1 MRPGAGA
8 MTLFARLRSDAG
20 PDWREYV
27 EHDFVRGIGAG
38 NLAPA
43 AFRYYLEQDYLFLIH
58 FARAYA
64 LAAFKA
70 DTLEEMRAAAET
82 MRLLLDV
89 EMKMHVKYC
98 AGWGL
103 TEQAMA
109 AQPEDKA
116 NMAYTR
122 FVIERGLAGDALDL
136 HVALA
141 PCVIGY
147 GVVGRALER
156 GADTLRAGNP
166 YAEWIA
172 MYAGGEYQAIVK
184 GAEERLDRLWAR
196 RGNEARYAALL
207 ETFRAACRLE
217 TAFWQMG
224 LDAAARPR
232 KG

>member
-1 MRPGAGA
+1 
-8 MTLFARLRSDAG
+8 MTLFDRLRSDSGA
-20 PDWREYV
+20 DWRDYAG
-27 EHDFVRGIGAG
+27 HDFVRGLGRG

-70 DTLEEMRAAAET
+70 DTLDDMRAAAET
-82 MRLLLDV
+82 MRIILDV
-89 EMKMHVKYC
+89 EMKLHVKYC

-109 AQPEDKA
+109 ALPEDKA

-122 FVIERGLAGDALDL
+122 FVIERGFAGDALDL
-136 HVALA
+136 HAALA

-147 GVVGRALER
+147 GVIGQALER
-156 GADTLRAGNP
+156 DPDTLTAGNP
-166 YAEWIA
+166 YSEWIA
-172 MYAGGEYQAIVK
+172 MYAGGEYQAIVR
-184 GAEERLDRLWAR
+184 AAIERLDRLWAR
-196 RGNEARYAALL
+196 RGNEARYAPLL
-207 ETFRAACRLE
+207 GTFRAACRLE

-224 LDAAARPR
+224 LDAAARAKPA
-232 KG
+232 

>member
-1 MRPGAGA
+1 

-20 PDWREYV
+20 PDWRDYV
-27 EHDFVRGIGAG
+27 EHDFVRGLGAG
-38 NLAPA
+38 TLAPA

-64 LAAFKA
+64 LAIVKA
-70 DTLEEMRAAAET
+70 DTLEDMRAAKDT
-82 MRLLLDV
+82 LRLILDV
-89 EMKMHVKYC
+89 EMGLHIKYC

-109 AQPEDKA
+109 AMPEDKA

-122 FVIERGLAGDALDL
+122 FVLERGLAGDALDL

-147 GVVGRALER
+147 GVVGKALAEGR
-156 GADTLRAGNP
+156 DTARAGNP
-166 YAEWIA
+166 YSDWIA
-172 MYAGGEYQAIVK
+172 MYAGEEYQAI
-184 GAEERLDRLWAR
+184 ARAADERLDRLWAR

-207 ETFRAACRLE
+207 ETFRSASRLE

-224 LDAAARPR
+224 LDAANRPGAGR
-232 KG
+232 